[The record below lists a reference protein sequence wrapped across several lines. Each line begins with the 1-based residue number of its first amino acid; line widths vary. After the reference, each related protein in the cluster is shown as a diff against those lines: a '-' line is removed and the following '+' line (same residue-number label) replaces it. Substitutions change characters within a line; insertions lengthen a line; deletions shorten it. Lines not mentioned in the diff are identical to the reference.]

1 MSEQDGPDKFTN
13 AWWKRQWDEV
23 QVGYR
28 GANHRINKCHAEYE
42 DCWEAIKELRARSEQ
57 QFAMLEE
64 AMAEIGQLKESVGLL
79 KRGLQGLRKT
89 VEGEK

>member
-1 MSEQDGPDKFTN
+1 
-13 AWWKRQWDEV
+13 
-23 QVGYR
+23 
-28 GANHRINKCHAEYE
+28 
-42 DCWEAIKELRARSEQ
+42 
-57 QFAMLEE
+57 MLEE